1 MQNAGP
7 GEIDIDRDDIWKAF
21 AMFDTNGDGFIP
33 STYILPALKTLG
45 WYVYVYI
52 EIVYIY
58 IYKYIYTGFGALAG
72 ALYGGSVVY
81 AMEFMLMCA
90 IPMTHNTKGR

>member
-52 EIVYIY
+52 
-58 IYKYIYTGFGALAG
+58 
-72 ALYGGSVVY
+72 
-81 AMEFMLMCA
+81 
-90 IPMTHNTKGR
+90 